1 MQKFIRRTK
10 LFIFGYIIYLITIY
24 CFNNLVIKYKNFD
37 FSNLNVLI
45 LGDSH
50 AGTSLNPDYFKN
62 SKNISL
68 NSESYIPSYLKLKL
82 ILQRCTIDTVL
93 LSFSPHN
100 LSGSNDLKFSDK
112 WNKLYYYRYY
122 SLFSRDILI
131 TMNFNLLEYLSIY
144 IEKMFLFPNVNHL
157 ENLIGSF
164 NKVKNNLSN
173 LSIEEKKLSA
183 NQRLERHYFNKGEL
197 LHISNSCIN
206 YLDSIVTL
214 CRSKNIELFLISPPI
229 HSMYFN
235 SIPKLFQDAFLN
247 EKARLENMNQTIY
260 DYTNETFDDSL
271 FADINHL
278 NFNGANVFSNI
289 IRKRLRD

>member
-157 ENLIGSF
+157 E
-164 NKVKNNLSN
+164 K
-173 LSIEEKKLSA
+173 
-183 NQRLERHYFNKGEL
+183 
-197 LHISNSCIN
+197 
-206 YLDSIVTL
+206 
-214 CRSKNIELFLISPPI
+214 
-229 HSMYFN
+229 
-235 SIPKLFQDAFLN
+235 
-247 EKARLENMNQTIY
+247 
-260 DYTNETFDDSL
+260 
-271 FADINHL
+271 
-278 NFNGANVFSNI
+278 
-289 IRKRLRD
+289 